1 MLRALAIGA
10 AVLVGL
16 SAPAA
21 EPDREA
27 TERLFATEVLP
38 LFRAKCFACHGDDA
52 GDLRGK
58 FDMRSR
64 GALLAG
70 GESGEAAIVPGDAA
84 GSPLVRAIE
93 WDDLEMPP
101 KENDRL
107 TAEQIA
113 VVRAWVDGGAPWP
126 DDAAIGRLRT
136 EAEDAAGGVRVA
148 TSGGL
153 SAEWTNRRYDP
164 ADLWAYRPVERPAVP
179 ATEGGHANP
188 IDAFLGAKFV
198 EAGLA
203 AAGPADRLTLI
214 RRVTFD
220 LTGLPP
226 RPDEVDAFLADE
238 SPDAYERLVDR
249 LLASPHYGEQAARL
263 WLDVTRYADS
273 AGFSNDFERPH
284 AWRYRDYVVRSFNA
298 DKPYDRFVTEQIAGD
313 ELAGEEGRGDD
324 PELLVAVGFLRM
336 GPWEHTG
343 MSVAAVTR
351 QQYLDDVTNA
361 VGETFLAQGMSCCR
375 CHDHKFDPV
384 PTRDYYRLQAV
395 FAPVQFADRDAP
407 FLAEENTAGMEEG
420 RGRVE
425 ALSQDTADALR
436 LVHAPDATAQQREEA
451 PLALKK
457 LYEKRKQA
465 WDREAQRFKP
475 LAMSVYSG
483 PPIER
488 RSNNPY
494 HPLPKPMAR
503 KGEPQEVFVLTGG
516 SLESPGE
523 KVGPGVLSVVE
534 GLRDADFGM
543 SIDQAAAVDDTEASI
558 RDSRSEIP
566 GTVHGRRLALA
577 HWVASPENPLTA
589 RVMVN
594 RIWQQHFG
602 AGLAGNPNNFGK
614 MGRKPSHPELLDWL
628 AGEFV
633 RQEWG
638 IKAMH
643 RLIVTSDAYRR
654 SGTAVDLEAAD
665 RIDPENELL
674 SCFPPRR
681 LSAEEIRDA
690 ALAASGELND
700 AIGGLPVR
708 PEINREVAAQP
719 RHVMGSVSPAYQP
732 SRTPAE
738 RNRRTLYCLKIRTL
752 RDPTLEVLDQPTPDL
767 SCERRSQS
775 TVAPQAFALFNGQA
789 SHDRALA
796 AALRLEREA
805 APEDRIG
812 AAFRL
817 FFGRD
822 AAEEERRLAS
832 EHVARMTAGYEARRA
847 EPEPLPIR
855 IERAMVEEQT
865 GTEIRWSERLDVY
878 ESYVADA
885 KPWDVGP
892 ETRALA
898 DLCLVLMNANEF
910 LYVY

>member
-1 MLRALAIGA
+1 MLRVLAIGA
-10 AVLVGL
+10 AVLIAGPGT
-16 SAPAA
+16 SAA

-27 TERLFATEVLP
+27 VGRLFATDVLP

-52 GDLRGK
+52 GDLHGE

-64 GALLAG
+64 EALLAG

-93 WDDLEMPP
+93 WDGLEMPP

-107 TAEQIA
+107 AAGQIA

-126 DDAAIGRLRT
+126 DEATIERLRSD
-136 EAEDAAGGVRVA
+136 AEAAGVVRVT

-153 SAEWTNRRYDP
+153 SEDWTNRRYDP
-164 ADLWAYRPVERPAVP
+164 ADLWAYRPVERPSVPGAGGRHGNAV
-179 ATEGGHANP
+179 
-188 IDAFLGAKFV
+188 DAFLGAKLA
-198 EAGLA
+198 EAGLTA
-203 AAGPADRLTLI
+203 AEPADRLTLI

-226 RPDEVDAFLADE
+226 RPVEVEAFLADE

-298 DKPYDRFVTEQIAGD
+298 DKPYDRFVTEQVAGD
-313 ELAGEEGRGDD
+313 ELDADD
-324 PELLVAVGFLRM
+324 PEMLVAVGFLRM

-395 FAPVQFADRDAP
+395 FAPVQFADRDAA
-407 FLAEENTAGMEEG
+407 FLAEENTAGLEEG

-425 ALSQDTADALR
+425 TLSRDTADALR
-436 LVHAPDATAQQREEA
+436 LVHAPDATPQQREEA

-465 WDREAQRFKP
+465 FDRDAQRFKP

-516 SLESPGE
+516 SLESPAE
-523 KVGPGVLSVVE
+523 KVGPGVLSAVE
-534 GLRDADFGM
+534 GLRNADLGLR
-543 SIDQAAAVDDTEASI
+543 IDQVATADDDDGSI
-558 RDSRSEIP
+558 RNSKSEIP
-566 GTVHGRRLALA
+566 NSLHGRRLALA
-577 HWVASPENPLTA
+577 RWIASPENPLTA

-633 RQEWG
+633 GQGWSV
-638 IKAMH
+638 KALH
-643 RLIVTSDAYRR
+643 RLIVMSDAYRR
-654 SGTAVDLEAAD
+654 SGTPVDPEAAD
-665 RIDPENELL
+665 RIDPENKLL
-674 SCFPPRR
+674 SWFPPRR

-700 AIGGLPVR
+700 AIGGFSAR

-796 AALRLEREA
+796 AALRLESEA
-805 APEDRIG
+805 ASEERIG

-822 AAEEERRLAS
+822 ATEDERRLAS
-832 EHVARMTAGYEARRA
+832 QQVARAAARYEGRRV
-847 EPEPLPIR
+847 EREPLPTR

-878 ESYVADA
+878 EDYVPDA

-892 ETRALA
+892 GTRALA
-898 DLCLVLMNANEF
+898 DLCLVLLNSNEF